1 VVVQLFLVEDFLVV
15 DQVFNFTNLVDL
27 SSMIAFDSLA
37 VEVMVSFVEV
47 QQVVKVILALLVFVP
62 AQVAGF
68 RGSIVRSNLV
78 AIELNIKL

>member
-47 QQVVKVILALLVFVP
+47 QQAVKVILALLVF
-62 AQVAGF
+62 G
-68 RGSIVRSNLV
+68 
-78 AIELNIKL
+78 